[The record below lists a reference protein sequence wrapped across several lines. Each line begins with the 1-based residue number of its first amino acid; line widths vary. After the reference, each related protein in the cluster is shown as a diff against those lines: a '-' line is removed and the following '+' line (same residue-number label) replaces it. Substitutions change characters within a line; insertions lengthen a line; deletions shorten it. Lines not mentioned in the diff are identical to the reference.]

1 MSKRV
6 RPGRCAR
13 APAHYDGGV
22 ALVGT
27 REREGA
33 ADALRRH
40 FVSGRLSVDELA
52 DRLRLALQARDGREL
67 RRSLTGLPPAWRDGD
82 ELRRLARAARRRAVV
97 ATVSA
102 LWLLATLVLLAAFAA
117 GAISHG
123 PTTADVVGYPTAWA
137 IVTALAWHARRR
149 A

>member
-1 MSKRV
+1 MS
-6 RPGRCAR
+6 
-13 APAHYDGGV
+13 
-22 ALVGT
+22 LVST

-52 DRLRLALQARDGREL
+52 DRVRLALQARDGREL
-67 RRSLTGLPPAWRDGD
+67 RRSLTGLPPLWRDGD
-82 ELRRLARAARRRAVV
+82 ELRRLARDVKRRAVV

-102 LWLLATLVLLAAFAA
+102 LWLLATLVLLVAFAA
-117 GAISHG
+117 GAVAHG
-123 PTTADVVGYPTAWA
+123 PTTADVVGYPAAWV
-137 IVTALAWHARRR
+137 IVTALAWRAGRR